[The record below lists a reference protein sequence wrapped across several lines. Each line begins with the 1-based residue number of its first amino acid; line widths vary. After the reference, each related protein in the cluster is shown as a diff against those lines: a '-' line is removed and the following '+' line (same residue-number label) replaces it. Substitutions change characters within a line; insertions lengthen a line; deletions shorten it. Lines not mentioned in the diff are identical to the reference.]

1 MKIQDTQA
9 FKAMDGVQQKVAV
22 QNRLTIN
29 HSAILLKNVGL
40 ERWEKLSNHLPNRWK
55 NIVKELAAM

>member
-22 QNRLTIN
+22 QNRSTIN
-29 HSAILLKNVGL
+29 HSALLLKNVGT

-55 NIVKELAAM
+55 NIVKELAAV

>member
-22 QNRLTIN
+22 QNRSTIN
-29 HSAILLKNVGL
+29 HSALLLKNVGL
-40 ERWEKLSNHLPNRWK
+40 ERWEKLSNHLPTKWK
-55 NIVKELAAM
+55 NIVKELAAV

>member
-55 NIVKELAAM
+55 NIVKELAAV

>member
-9 FKAMDGVQQKVAV
+9 FKVMDGVQRKVAV

-55 NIVKELAAM
+55 NIVKELAAV